1 MDNLTINQ
9 KHKNHQLIKEDHGA
23 STLDPENTTH
33 HKKLALPVI
42 TEYPKRSDVNSSQSN
57 NAKAFKSFAAKKKLG
72 FKIVFKDA
80 GQ

>member
-1 MDNLTINQ
+1 MDNLTNNQ
-9 KHKNHQLIKEDHGA
+9 RHKNHQLIKEDHGP

-33 HKKLALPVI
+33 QKKLALPVI

-57 NAKAFKSFAAKKKLG
+57 AKAFKSVAAKKKLC
-72 FKIVFKDA
+72 FKIVFKDS